1 MTVCYVFL
9 WCFQDSFKKCLTL
22 NIQFELTEL
31 IHPNALHTGKLMVK
45 TEYFLDIS
53 NVVLTLVD
61 FH

>member
-1 MTVCYVFL
+1 MYFYGVL
-9 WCFQDSFKKCLTL
+9 QDSFKTFLAL

-31 IHPNALHTGKLMVK
+31 IQSNALHTGKLVVK
-45 TEYFLDIS
+45 AEYFLDIS